1 MPTEAKWEYAAR
13 GGLKGKRYPWGDEI
27 SHDNANYSG
36 TGGRDKWSKCAPVSS
51 LEANGYGLYDMVGNV
66 WEWCSDWDASD
77 YYSNSPPR
85 NPQGPSTG
93 EKRVL
98 RGGSHSICV
107 WLAVAS
113 TISRI
118 PAASTVFVVCQDCR
132 TAGPFTLVCAMHGI
146 YRFTTGWLLC
156 I

>member
-51 LEANGYGLYDMVGNV
+51 FEANGYGLYNMVGNV

-77 YYSNSPPR
+77 YYSNSPRVILKGLAQVR
-85 NPQGPSTG
+85 NVFC
-93 EKRVL
+93 EAVL
-98 RGGSHSICV
+98 ILSACG
-107 WLAVAS
+107 
-113 TISRI
+113 
-118 PAASTVFVVCQDCR
+118 
-132 TAGPFTLVCAMHGI
+132 
-146 YRFTTGWLLC
+146 
-156 I
+156 